1 LWLSWIEITA
11 SLRSDP
17 TLYFRNYHSPLHLNA
32 ALMSN
37 IVIDPSQVA
46 TDTADYVATHTW
58 GNTTTSTRTIIIE
71 AATSSVQ

>member
-1 LWLSWIEITA
+1 ME
-11 SLRSDP
+11 D
-17 TLYFRNYHSPLHLNA
+17 FRNDHSPLHLNA

-37 IVIDPSQVA
+37 IVIDPSRVA
-46 TDTADYVATHTW
+46 TDTADYVATDTW